1 MRSMNKNIFTWVGVA
16 SIIGLLVYG
25 VVYRFNQQN
34 QSVLENARMQVVAS
48 FYPLAYIAERIGGEY
63 VSATNLTPAGSE
75 PHDFD
80 PSPRDIAVLQDSHVF
95 LYNGVGLEPWAPRVI
110 PELMQNGVR
119 VIDASN
125 GLEIMGTDPHVWL
138 DPVFVKQ
145 QVKIVADIF
154 AEVDSAHT
162 VFYKENASVYIQEL
176 EKLHQEFTAG
186 LTSCKRRDIVTT
198 HAAFAYLAKRY
209 TLNMMPISGLSP
221 DAEPSPARLVEI
233 SRFVRENGIMHIFFE
248 TLVSPKVAE
257 TIASETGAQTISFN
271 PLEGLTDEEIQQG
284 KTYISV
290 QRENLQALR
299 IALECI

>member
-1 MRSMNKNIFTWVGVA
+1 MNKNIFTWVGVA